1 MQEPSPT
8 HNPLAPPGTAYGV
21 NIEPVRP
28 TYGPLVQSCAA
39 YGINRTRAY
48 QYAKDGLIDTFT
60 LGVKRYVFFASLDSL
75 PKRMAAAAAIDAMTP
90 PCALPRDEVPDAGA
104 G

>member
-1 MQEPSPT
+1 MQKPSPT
-8 HNPLAPPGTAYGV
+8 LNPLAPPGTAYGV

-48 QYAKDGLIDTFT
+48 EYAKDGLIDTFT
-60 LGVKRYVFFASLDSL
+60 MGVKRYVFFASLDGL
-75 PKRMAAAAAIDAMTP
+75 PERIAAVSKKEAA
-90 PCALPRDEVPDAGA
+90 
-104 G
+104 